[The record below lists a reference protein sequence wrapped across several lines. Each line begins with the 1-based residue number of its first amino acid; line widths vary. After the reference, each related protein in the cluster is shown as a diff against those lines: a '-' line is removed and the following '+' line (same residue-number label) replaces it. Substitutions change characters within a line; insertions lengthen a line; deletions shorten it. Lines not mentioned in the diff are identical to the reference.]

1 MKITKTFIY
10 FSLLLT
16 VLYILQWWLLFY
28 FFENVPEYIPDTD
41 IKVTGLLLA
50 LTILPVVYFFLK
62 ALIRKDTSLSI
73 LQLVG
78 LGVLLAIV
86 TEVLFQLVRQS
97 FATISLHEKISESL
111 DAIVIAAIG
120 IGIISF
126 ITTFKLKYP
135 KSVWNTV
142 FWILFFVM
150 IYVLKQYTSFWQ

>member
-1 MKITKTFIY
+1 MKITRTFIY

-16 VLYILQWWLLFY
+16 VLYIVQWWLLFY
-28 FFENVPEYIPDTD
+28 YFENVPEYIPDTD
-41 IKVTGLLLA
+41 IRVTGLLLA
-50 LTILPVVYFFLK
+50 LTILPVVHFFLK
-62 ALIRKDTSLSI
+62 ALIRKDTHLSI

-97 FATISLHEKISESL
+97 FATISLNEKISESL

-126 ITTFKLKYP
+126 IIAFKLKHP
-135 KSVWNTV
+135 KSIWNTI
-142 FWILFFVM
+142 FWILFFVG
-150 IYVLKQYTSFWQ
+150 IYFLRQYTSILH